1 MPVPT
6 SKANYLKNTSGG
18 AFSAANQGGT
28 ILGNTTTGD
37 VVTKALALKDN
48 AASYNEGTLPR
59 VLNDGLNGNKKALS
73 AGTFAYS
80 AAGNYV
86 IAASTST
93 LSGVSNN
100 SILITGRG
108 DVTRSIAQFE
118 HDFGAGTTSLVRKN
132 RFARSGYLNNGN
144 KLKNRRLFLNA
155 AGTAAAAPTAMNSIN
170 NGYMLDPVAG
180 STSYTYHS
188 DSAANPTRAIPGE
201 LVMKVDF
208 VTLSVASGGDFF
220 NYKAITG
227 M

>member
-6 SKANYLKNTSGG
+6 SKANYLKNTTGG
-18 AFSAANQGGT
+18 AFVATTEGGT
-28 ILGNTTTGD
+28 ILGNTTTGT

-48 AASYNEGTLPR
+48 ASEYTDGTLPK
-59 VLNDGLNGNKKALS
+59 VKNNGLSGNQKAYTS
-73 AGTFAYS
+73 GTFAY
-80 AAGNYV
+80 AASGNYV
-86 IAASTST
+86 IAASSET
-93 LSGVSNN
+93 LSGVANS

-118 HDFGAGTTSLVRKN
+118 HDFGATTTSLVRKN
-132 RFARSGYLNNGN
+132 RFARAGYLNNGN
-144 KLKNRRLFLNA
+144 KLQSRRLFLNA
-155 AGTAAAAPTAMNSIN
+155 AGTAAAAPTSL
-170 NGYMLDPVAG
+170 NGNMLDPATG
-180 STSYTYHS
+180 STAYHS

-208 VTLSVASGGDFF
+208 VTTNIASGGDFF